1 MDKIVVFYMFLFLQ
15 GLSGCR
21 CIGFELYDMY
31 TLDSLFVL
39 KEKVPLLHTLPLH
52 LLTACL
58 KPRGS
63 QSERNRTASE
73 RV

>member
-31 TLDSLFVL
+31 TLNSFFVL
-39 KEKVPLLHTLPLH
+39 KEKVPLLVYFPLPYADSAVTPL
-52 LLTACL
+52 
-58 KPRGS
+58 GS
-63 QSERNRTASE
+63 HSERNRTAFK